1 MMTNTIELPWPSHE
15 LSPNARVHYRVK
27 AKAAAS
33 AKFEGRL
40 FALESKMQIPNDK
53 PLVMEVVFS
62 PPTRRHFDADNL
74 LSSCKAALDGI
85 FAACGADDHQIKK
98 ILIDLDDPF
107 PGGKVTI
114 TIKELSC

>member
-1 MMTNTIELPWPSHE
+1 MTNTIELPWPSHE
-15 LSPNARVHYRVK
+15 LSPNARVHFRVK

-40 FALESKMQIPNDK
+40 FALDCKMQIPKDK
-53 PLVMEVVFS
+53 PLVMEVIFS
-62 PPTRRHFDADNL
+62 PPSRRHYDMDNL

-85 FAACGADDHQIKK
+85 FAACVADDHQIKK
-98 ILIDLDDPF
+98 ILKDIDDPF

-114 TIKELSC
+114 IIKELSC

>member
-1 MMTNTIELPWPSHE
+1 MTNTIELPWPAHE

-27 AKAAAS
+27 AKAAAE

-40 FALESKMQIPNDK
+40 LALAAKMQIPSDK

-62 PPTRRHFDADNL
+62 PPSRRHYDMDNL
-74 LSSCKAALDGI
+74 LASIKNSCDGI

-107 PGGKVTI
+107 PSGKVTI
-114 TIKELSC
+114 TIKELQ